1 LNPNGE
7 TALAAIMPR
16 VCVDNWVRSYLCNKN
31 IGGLPVPVLVRS
43 QPAIVRLWKT
53 EKKCIEADETRRKT
67 GYLEISA
74 ELPETERMEPTVRLE
89 LTTC

>member
-16 VCVDNWVRSYLCNKN
+16 VCVDNWVRSYRRNKN

-43 QPAIVRLWKT
+43 PSAIVQLWKT
-53 EKKCIEADETRRKT
+53 EKKCIEADETGRKT

-74 ELPETERMEPTVRLE
+74 EIADGRREWSRRSDLN
-89 LTTC
+89 